1 MDKKPQEL
9 REMTTQVTYE
19 IKIKGVLTKKTMDWF
34 DSMLINVEHKSGHA
48 PHTILT
54 CQVRDQAEL
63 YGILN
68 WIHSLNMQLLQVM
81 ITDEEAEK

>member
-1 MDKKPQEL
+1 MEKKLQEL
-9 REMTTQVTYE
+9 RQVTGRTIYE
-19 IKIKGVLTKKTMDWF
+19 IKIKGVLTQKSTDWF
-34 DSMLINVEHKSGHA
+34 DSLLINIEYKSGDT

-68 WIHSLNMQLLQVM
+68 WIYSLNMQLLQVM
-81 ITDEEAEK
+81 ITGE